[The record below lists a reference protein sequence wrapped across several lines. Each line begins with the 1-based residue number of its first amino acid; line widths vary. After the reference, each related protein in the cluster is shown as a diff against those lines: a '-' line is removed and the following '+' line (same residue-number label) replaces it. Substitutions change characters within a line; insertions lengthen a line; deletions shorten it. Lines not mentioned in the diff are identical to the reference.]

1 VLDIIE
7 LGDVGGGV
15 THCSSF
21 PSVMGAPQEW

>member
-21 PSVMGAPQEW
+21 PSVMGAPQE